1 VGLPGNNTMFKGII
15 NELKKTKWPTG
26 KELLMLTIYTIVLC
40 GIIAL
45 AITGIDIVF
54 FEARDWYINNV
65 NIF

>member
-1 VGLPGNNTMFKGII
+1 VGLPNRKMKIIRNII

-26 KELLMLTIYTIVLC
+26 IELLKLTIYVLILC

-45 AITGIDIVF
+45 AITGLDIVF
-54 FEARDWYINNV
+54 LQIRDWYLNV

>member
-1 VGLPGNNTMFKGII
+1 MIKGIV

-26 KELLMLTIYTIVLC
+26 NELLNLTIYTIVLC

-45 AITGIDIVF
+45 AITGLDVVF
-54 FEARDWYINNV
+54 FGIRDWYINNV

>member
-1 VGLPGNNTMFKGII
+1 MFKGII

-26 KELLMLTIYTIVLC
+26 KELLVLTIYTVILC

-45 AITGIDIVF
+45 AITGLDIVF
-54 FEARDWYINNV
+54 FEVRDWYINNV